1 MGERLDAGAP
11 TFLDEFPAEAAVVRA
26 ALGSSFVALAVGAVF
41 GLVQALHRTD
51 ILRVIESTDY
61 YTVLTA
67 HGVLMVVSFT
77 IFFLVGLFTWATVRS
92 LDRGVVDIRYTWSWY
107 GLMVLG
113 TLMAVVAI
121 LGGFV
126 PQSDISAD
134 VLFTFYAPM
143 QAHPLFYGGLAVFVI
158 GTWLAGA
165 DYFRTWWAWKAENP
179 DERIPLQAFMVLTT
193 MLMWYVATIG
203 IAIAVVGFLLPWS
216 LGLFDNIN
224 PLLTRTLFWFWGHP
238 VVYFWLMPAYLLWY
252 TVLPS
257 VAGGRLFSDPLARVV
272 FVLFLLL
279 STPVGIHHQYVDPG
293 IAEGF
298 KVIAMTNTMFLL
310 LPSLLTAFTVVAS
323 VEHAARQRGGT
334 GLFGWLRALPWR
346 DPAFTGMM
354 LAGLM
359 FAAGGFSGMI
369 NAGMNI
375 NYLIHNTLW
384 VPGHFHLTVGTAVA
398 LTLMAATYW
407 LWPQL
412 TNRRLFSRPIGLAQ
426 VVIWFVGMGLMSNAM
441 HVMGLFGVPRRTAEP
456 QYQGF
461 EFVTSF
467 GSITEL
473 RLQLAVGGTLLF
485 VSTVLFV
492 ANIALSAGTPKLRG
506 LGQPLSEPLSTAEDS
521 PEILDNLT
529 LWFGIAMVLVVLA
542 YALPLASIV
551 ERGGLLG
558 PGVDPVPMLLEP
570 IRIGLEPVAAA
581 LETPAGR
588 LATSLEGLTTPLERL
603 AAVIGGLS
611 P

>member
-1 MGERLDAGAP
+1 MSEELTGAP
-11 TFLDEFPAEAAVVRA
+11 TFLDKFPQEAAVVRA
-26 ALGSSFVALAVGAVF
+26 ALWSSFIALALGAVF
-41 GLVQALHRTD
+41 GVIQALHRTD
-51 ILRVIESTDY
+51 ILRVIDSTDY

-67 HGVLMVVSFT
+67 HGVLMVISFT
-77 IFFLVGLFTWATVRS
+77 IFFLVGAFTWAIVRS
-92 LDRGVVDIRYTWSWY
+92 FDRNVEDIRYTWTWY
-107 GLMVLG
+107 GMMVTG

-126 PQSDISAD
+126 DSIDLSAD
-134 VLFTFYAPM
+134 VMYTFYAPL
-143 QAHPLFYGGLAVFVI
+143 QAHPLFYGGLAIFLI

-165 DYFRTWWAWKAENP
+165 DWFRSWRAWKAENP

-193 MLMWYVATIG
+193 MSMWYIASIG
-203 IAIAVVGFLLPWS
+203 ITIAVVGFLLPWS
-216 LGLFDNIN
+216 LGLIDQVN

-252 TVLPS
+252 TVLPT
-257 VAGGRLFSDPLARVV
+257 VAGGRLFSDPLGRVV

-293 IAEGF
+293 IASGF
-298 KVIAMTNTMFLL
+298 KLIAMTNTMFLL

-334 GLFGWLRALPWR
+334 GLLGWLRALPWR

-412 TNRRLFSRPIGLAQ
+412 TNRRLYSRPIGLAQ

-456 QYQGF
+456 QYEGF

-473 RLQLAVGGTLLF
+473 RLQLAIGGTLLF
-485 VSTVLFV
+485 ISTMLFV
-492 ANIALSAGTPKLRG
+492 INIALTSGSPKLSG
-506 LGQPLSEPLSTAEDS
+506 LGEPLSEPLSKADDS
-521 PEILDNLT
+521 PEILDNLK
-529 LWFGIAMVLVVLA
+529 LWFGIAFVLVILA
-542 YALPLASIV
+542 YMLPLASIIS
-551 ERGGLLG
+551 RGGVFG
-558 PGVDPVPMLLEP
+558 PGVDPVPVIAEP
-570 IRIGLEPVAAA
+570 IRVGIQPLVASVEPTVSRVVAVV
-581 LETPAGR
+581 G
-588 LATSLEGLTTPLERL
+588 S
-603 AAVIGGLS
+603 VVQ
-611 P
+611 

>member
-1 MGERLDAGAP
+1 MSEQLESGAP
-11 TFLDEFPAEAAVVRA
+11 TFLDNYPREAAVVRA
-26 ALGSSFVALAVGAVF
+26 ALWSSFIALALGAVF
-41 GLVQALHRTD
+41 GLIQALHRTN
-51 ILRVIESTDY
+51 ILRVIDSADY

-92 LDRGVVDIRYTWSWY
+92 FDRSVESIRYTWTWY
-107 GLMVLG
+107 GLMVVG

-126 PQSDISAD
+126 PSLDISAD

-143 QAHPLFYGGLAVFVI
+143 QAHPLFYGGLVIFVI

-165 DYFRTWWAWKAENP
+165 DWFWSWRAWKAENP

-193 MLMWYVATIG
+193 MLMWYIATIG

-216 LGLFDNIN
+216 LGLFDQIN

-252 TVLPS
+252 TVLPTI
-257 VAGGRLFSDPLARVV
+257 AGGRLFSDPLARGV

-293 IAEGF
+293 IADGF
-298 KVIAMTNTMFLL
+298 KAIAMTNTMFLL

-323 VEHAARQRGGT
+323 VEHGARQRGGT

-375 NYLIHNTLW
+375 NYLVHNTIW

-398 LTLMAATYW
+398 LTMMAATYW

-412 TNRRLFSRPIGLAQ
+412 TNRRLFSRPIALAQ

-456 QYQGF
+456 QYEGF
-461 EFVTSF
+461 DFITSF

-473 RLQLAVGGTLLF
+473 RLQLAIGGTLLF
-485 VSTVLFV
+485 ISTVLFV
-492 ANIALSAGTPKLRG
+492 SNIALSAGTPKLSG
-506 LGQPLSEPLSTAEDS
+506 LGKPLSEPLSGAHDS

-529 LWFGIAMVLVVLA
+529 LWFAIGMVLVVLA
-542 YALPLASIV
+542 YALPLASIIS
-551 ERGGLLG
+551 RGGILG
-558 PGVDPVPMLLEP
+558 PGVDPVPMIIEPLGATLEP
-570 IRIGLEPVAAA
+570 LVASLQSPV
-581 LETPAGR
+581 
-588 LATSLEGLTTPLERL
+588 SRL
-603 AAVIGGLS
+603 AAVIGGVGA
-611 P
+611 